1 MTNTFTDL
9 AFAITEA
16 RATTTALDGSQ
27 SPWTALDL
35 ASATAVSDEVLDAIG
50 AAGSSFWKLG
60 AVDEPTQLRLGLPGP
75 ITAPLVP
82 DAVECDVVRT
92 TIDLADLIGPKFE
105 PEIGVRVVDGELLA
119 MPCVEVADSRFTGW
133 RLPPFGV
140 IADAALPGRMLF
152 GLPMPAPEM
161 VSVTVSHDGDVKAV
175 GSGTWS
181 DAIARLALIDTDA
194 APSHVATGSLTQLFD
209 CEPGLWTFD
218 FGPLGRIDVDVV

>member
-1 MTNTFTDL
+1 
-9 AFAITEA
+9 
-16 RATTTALDGSQ
+16 
-27 SPWTALDL
+27 
-35 ASATAVSDEVLDAIG
+35 
-50 AAGSSFWKLG
+50 
-60 AVDEPTQLRLGLPGP
+60 
-75 ITAPLVP
+75 
-82 DAVECDVVRT
+82 
-92 TIDLADLIGPKFE
+92 
-105 PEIGVRVVDGELLA
+105 
-119 MPCVEVADSRFTGW
+119 
-133 RLPPFGV
+133 
-140 IADAALPGRMLF
+140 MLF